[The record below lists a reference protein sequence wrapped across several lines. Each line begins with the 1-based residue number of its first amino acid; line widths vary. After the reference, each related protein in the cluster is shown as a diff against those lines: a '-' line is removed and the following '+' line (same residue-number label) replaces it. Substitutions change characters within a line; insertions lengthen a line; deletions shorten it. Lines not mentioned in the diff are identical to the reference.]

1 MSFFRWKFAPFQ
13 ECYFSCD
20 LFTPLFEKAM
30 LFDMSE
36 KQSLLALVHWLNSEY
51 GDKTTFF
58 TVGTPIVEVEQ
69 IVEDSVVG
77 KED

>member
-1 MSFFRWKFAPFQ
+1 MEVCSISGILFFLRP
-13 ECYFSCD
+13 
-20 LFTPLFEKAM
+20 PLFEKAM

-36 KQSLLALVHWLNSEY
+36 KQSLLALVHWLSSEY
-51 GDKTTFF
+51 GDKTIFF

-69 IVEDSVVG
+69 VMEDSEDSVVG

>member
-13 ECYFSCD
+13 EYYFPCD
-20 LFTPLFEKAM
+20 PFTPLFDKAM

-69 IVEDSVVG
+69 IVEDSVEG